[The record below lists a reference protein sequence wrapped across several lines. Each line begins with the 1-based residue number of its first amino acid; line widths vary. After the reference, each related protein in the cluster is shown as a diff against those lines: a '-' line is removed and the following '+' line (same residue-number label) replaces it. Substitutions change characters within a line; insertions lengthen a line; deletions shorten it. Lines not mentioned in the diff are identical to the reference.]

1 MKLTKIFVGM
11 AAAAIATSAMA
22 MTAFAADAGK
32 GPNNDDG
39 VSVFGVYIGMTKDE
53 AIANSVLQEDG
64 KEPDDWTTVP
74 VKVTID
80 EIKFDDNVVTA
91 NGTGMMYWQGDELKF
106 ELVNVYNDDVNGGKD
121 GATTV
126 FTTLPSKTIEVTF
139 TIDGL
144 SSDLSGKAY
153 VGGGFQ
159 TAGADWSSTF
169 FGNKPD
175 GVNPAGTTFEMP
187 DVTGN
192 GTYTA
197 KVFFP
202 DQGGDNTSSGTDSK
216 ADSTADSKKD
226 SKTDSKTDSKANS
239 TAATTSS
246 KAGTTGTTT
255 ATSSSAASDNTAAT
269 GATAGIALAGI
280 ALAGA
285 AIVVSKRK

>member
-1 MKLTKIFVGM
+1 MKLTKIFAGM

-202 DQGGDNTSSGTDSK
+202 DQGGDNTSSGTDNK
-216 ADSTADSKKD
+216 A
-226 SKTDSKTDSKANS
+226 DSKANS

>member
-1 MKLTKIFVGM
+1 MKLTKIFAGM

-106 ELVNVYNDDVNGGKD
+106 ELVNVYNDGVNGGKD

-175 GVNPAGTTFEMP
+175 GANPAGTTFEMP

-216 ADSTADSKKD
+216 ANSTA
-226 SKTDSKTDSKANS
+226 DSKTDSKANS

-246 KAGTTGTTT
+246 KAGTTGTTGT
-255 ATSSSAASDNTAAT
+255 NGTKTTSSSAASDNTAAT

>member
-1 MKLTKIFVGM
+1 MKLTKIFAGM

-197 KVFFP
+197 KVFFIR
-202 DQGGDNTSSGTDSK
+202 
-216 ADSTADSKKD
+216 A
-226 SKTDSKTDSKANS
+226 
-239 TAATTSS
+239 
-246 KAGTTGTTT
+246 
-255 ATSSSAASDNTAAT
+255 
-269 GATAGIALAGI
+269 
-280 ALAGA
+280 
-285 AIVVSKRK
+285 RRR

>member
-1 MKLTKIFVGM
+1 MKLTKIFAGM

-216 ADSTADSKKD
+216 
-226 SKTDSKTDSKANS
+226 TDSKANS

-246 KAGTTGTTT
+246 KAGTTGTTN
-255 ATSSSAASDNTAAT
+255 ATSSSAASDKTAAT